1 MYNILNA
8 TCFALLLYL
17 IVEDVRKTYVEDKY
31 VYAFF
36 FLCLLKAILEGKYLS
51 ILAGLIIFLGFYAL
65 YRGGVMGDADGY
77 VVGGVIFSIGLKKF
91 ALLFPLSAF
100 IAGEFALYL
109 SYRKAREK
117 RALIYLTLALLSFL
131 LVNLYLALTII
142 TLGLLSLYRESKPF
156 YEKVRGREVLPLDT
170 ISINGKEYLVVDER
184 YKNIRHD
191 RKISIKDLN
200 PSEVYQRK
208 IPIPFLVSLL
218 PQLLAYLIPI
228 DVSKMGCLLLMPL
241 VNCLANFITA

>member
-1 MYNILNA
+1 
-8 TCFALLLYL
+8 
-17 IVEDVRKTYVEDKY
+17 
-31 VYAFF
+31 
-36 FLCLLKAILEGKYLS
+36 
-51 ILAGLIIFLGFYAL
+51 
-65 YRGGVMGDADGY
+65 
-77 VVGGVIFSIGLKKF
+77 
-91 ALLFPLSAF
+91 
-100 IAGEFALYL
+100 
-109 SYRKAREK
+109 
-117 RALIYLTLALLSFL
+117 
-131 LVNLYLALTII
+131 VNLYLALTII